1 MLLSN
6 NFSLEEFTRSATAD
20 RLGIRNRPLFEHV
33 LNLSYLASRMEVV
46 RRILDDRPIKITSGY
61 RCHQLNI
68 AVGGSAT
75 SDHLKGLACDFLK
88 PPGYSN
94 NELKDL
100 FMSQFGN
107 FDQIIIYPSFIH
119 LGLGSQMRRQ
129 VIKR

>member
-1 MLLSN
+1 MLLSRH
-6 NFSLEEFTRSATAD
+6 FSLYEFTRSETAD
-20 RLGIRNRPLFEHV
+20 RVGIKNRPLFEHV
-33 LNLSYLASRMEVV
+33 LNLSYLASRMEVL
-46 RRILDDRPIKITSGY
+46 RRILDDRPITITSGY

-88 PPGYSN
+88 PPGYSD

-129 VIKR
+129 VLIK

>member
-1 MLLSN
+1 MLLSK
-6 NFSLEEFTRSATAD
+6 NFRLEEFTRSETAD
-20 RLGIRNRPLFEHV
+20 RVGIRNRPLFEHV
-33 LNLSYLASRMEVV
+33 LNLSYLASRMEVL
-46 RRILDDRPIKITSGY
+46 RRILGDRSITITSGY
-61 RCHQLNI
+61 RCHQLNM

-75 SDHLKGLACDFLK
+75 SDHLKGLACDFIK
-88 PPGYSN
+88 PAGYSD

-129 VIKR
+129 VITR

>member
-6 NFSLEEFTRSATAD
+6 NFSLEEFTRSETAD
-20 RLGIRNRPLFEHV
+20 RLGIKNRPLFEHV

-46 RRILDDRPIKITSGY
+46 RRILDDRPITITSGY
-61 RCHQLNI
+61 RCHQLNV

-75 SDHLKGLACDFLK
+75 SDHLKGLACDFIK
-88 PPGYSN
+88 PVGYSN

-100 FMSQFGN
+100 FLSQFGN

-119 LGLGSQMRRQ
+119 VGMGSQMRRQ
-129 VIKR
+129 VIIR